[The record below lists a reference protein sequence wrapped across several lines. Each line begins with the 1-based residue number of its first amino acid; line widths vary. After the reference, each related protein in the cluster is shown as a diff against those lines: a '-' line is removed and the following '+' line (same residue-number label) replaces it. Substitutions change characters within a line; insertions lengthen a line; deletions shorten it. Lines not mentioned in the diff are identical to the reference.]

1 MSDQPGITVV
11 GVAMIVAVGVI
22 LTLLLKAI
30 ADRPQQSPKSSES
43 A

>member
-1 MSDQPGITVV
+1 MREQTGITVV

-22 LTLLLKAI
+22 VILLLKAI
-30 ADRPQQSPKSSES
+30 GDRNRQDPKSSES